1 MDSITLAFNGNVNV
15 SLAVGDV
22 VFYKSATTDKVYQ
35 IGAVTATGVNALI
48 CDIEPGT
55 PRPAL
60 GDFIFFVKDAEINLS
75 GLLGYYAEVT
85 MEITGSV
92 KKELFA
98 VSTEMFPS
106 S

>member
-15 SLAVGDV
+15 SLAVGDI
-22 VFYKSATTDKVYQ
+22 VFYKDISTERVYK

-48 CDIEPGT
+48 CDISPGT
-55 PRPAL
+55 PRPII
-60 GDFIFFVKDAEINLS
+60 GDFIFFVKDAEVNLS

-85 MEITGSV
+85 MEVTGSA